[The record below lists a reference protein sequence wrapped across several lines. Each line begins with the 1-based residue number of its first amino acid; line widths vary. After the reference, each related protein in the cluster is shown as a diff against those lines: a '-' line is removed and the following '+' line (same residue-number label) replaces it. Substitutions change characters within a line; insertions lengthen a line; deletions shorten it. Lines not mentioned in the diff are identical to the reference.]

1 MSTDD
6 RRPQRPGGG
15 RDGHGFRRDG
25 PPGGRDRRPK
35 EDPTHRRAQEIAKN
49 TGLPYESARQVA
61 AGRAD
66 LNDLLKRMAFRD
78 EVQALITRHGLNRA
92 LATQV
97 VLGQADLA
105 QVLSRRRIEEHLAGN
120 RERAVLEE
128 HQASGKELTLG
139 LHGHKSMRV
148 VVREVD
154 RYEIVVTEVE
164 TKAEHR
170 IHKLQIKYAYAP
182 DDHKRVRKGMDY
194 DKARR
199 EQQIDPIARP
209 QDRYA
214 CSDRR
219 LGVALDKKL
228 HVTAV
233 TLEGECFTGEI
244 AWVARYEFGLRT
256 RSGGEVVVFRHA
268 LVELREPG

>member
-1 MSTDD
+1 MRGP
-6 RRPQRPGGG
+6 RRDAPP
-15 RDGHGFRRDG
+15 GFRGRG
-25 PPGGRDRRPK
+25 PR
-35 EDPTHRRAQEIAKN
+35 EDPAHRRAQEIVKN
-49 TGLPYESARQVA
+49 TGLPYEAARQVA
-61 AGRAD
+61 TGKAD
-66 LNDLLKRMAFRD
+66 LNELLKRMAFRD
-78 EVQALITRHGLNRA
+78 EVQTLITRHGLNRA

-97 VLGQADLA
+97 VLGQADLE
-105 QVLSRRRIEEHLAGN
+105 QVLSRRRIEEHLTAN

-139 LHGHKSMRV
+139 LHGHRSVRVRIKAVERYEV
-148 VVREVD
+148 VVHDIEAN
-154 RYEIVVTEVE
+154 
-164 TKAEHR
+164 AEQR

-182 DDHKRVRKGMDY
+182 DDHKKVRKAMDY

-199 EQQIDPIARP
+199 DQQIDPIARP

-219 LGVALDKKL
+219 LGVALDRKL

-244 AWVARYEFGLRT
+244 AWEIGRAHV
-256 RSGGEVVVFRHA
+256 
-268 LVELREPG
+268 